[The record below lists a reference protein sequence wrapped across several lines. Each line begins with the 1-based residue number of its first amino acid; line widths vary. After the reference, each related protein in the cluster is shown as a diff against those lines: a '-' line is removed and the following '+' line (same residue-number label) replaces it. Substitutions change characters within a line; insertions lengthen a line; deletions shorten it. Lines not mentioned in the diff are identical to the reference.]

1 MNTELLSATEL
12 VALIRDRQV
21 GSLELLDAQL
31 GRIDAHNGA
40 INAVVAMDVEGA
52 RAAARAADDAQPDRR
67 GPLHG
72 LPITIKDSWEVA
84 GMPATCGFPEL
95 ADTCRR
101 ATRRR

>member
-40 INAVVAMDVEGA
+40 INAVVAMDIEGA
-52 RAAARAADDAQPDRR
+52 RAAARAADDAPPDRR
-67 GPLHG
+67 SRSRTPGRSRGCPRHAASRTS
-72 LPITIKDSWEVA
+72 PT
-84 GMPATCGFPEL
+84 
-95 ADTCRR
+95 TCRR